1 MSDIFHGFELLL
13 FKKFS
18 TNPEV
23 WYGLRKQIQSKLENT
38 SETESEDTISI
49 SDIVQKVPQELWYL
63 SVCLHR
69 QPKRLIELCQYDL
82 KQDHQLITDHL
93 LTTYVQLY
101 QITEFHLDS
110 IFKFREDRTLPKELF
125 RCYNMRMLSLKY
137 NCLDA
142 IPPDIGRLKNLEYL
156 ALTNNR
162 LQIHSLPYTLAF
174 CSKLKTILLDNN
186 QLDALPGFLQEMPSI
201 ETVHRHGNHNY
212 FKSTFMWYHTDV
224 DFRIIPNSGTNVQPT
239 TSPETLQFLAA
250 KSIIGT
256 RKDFFNDQD
265 VAGILKD
272 YISDIFALFNVCS
285 RCNSTLRT
293 NLKGYKVITFKNPYL
308 GNTCV
313 PFMHWTCSLECAKAL
328 EVPAR
333 HEQIQA
339 ACMLD
344 SMYEQY
350 IVDCQRQFGSRHQQA
365 FLCPC
370 VTTSKDNARPKHSCS
385 IL

>member
-13 FKKFS
+13 FKKFC

-23 WYGLRKQIQSKLENT
+23 WCGLRKQIQEKLEKT
-38 SETESEDTISI
+38 SADTVNIN
-49 SDIVQKVPQELWYL
+49 DIVQKVPQELWYL

-69 QPKRLIELCQYDL
+69 QPKRLVQLCQHDL
-82 KQDHQLITDHL
+82 NKNHRLTADNL
-93 LTTYVQLY
+93 LTTYVNLY

-125 RCYNMRMLSLKY
+125 RCNNMKLLSLKY

-162 LQIHSLPYTLAF
+162 LQIQSLPYTLAF
-174 CSKLKTILLDNN
+174 CCKLKTILLDNN
-186 QLDALPGFLQEMPSI
+186 QLDALPGFLQDMSSI

-224 DFRIIPNSGTNVQPT
+224 DFRIIPTSGTNVLPANCPD
-239 TSPETLQFLAA
+239 SLQFLAA
-250 KSIIGT
+250 RAIIGT
-256 RKDFFNDQD
+256 RKDFFKDPD

-272 YISDIFALFNVCS
+272 YISDIYSLFNVCS
-285 RCNSTLRT
+285 RCNATQRT
-293 NLKGYKVITFKNPYL
+293 YLKGYKVITFKNPYL

-313 PFMHWTCSLECAKAL
+313 PFMHWTCSLNCAKAL

-333 HEQIQA
+333 QEQIQA

-350 IVDCQRQFGSRHQQA
+350 IIDCQRQFGSRHQQGL
-365 FLCPC
+365 FCGCL
-370 VTTSKDNARPKHSCS
+370 TSEDRSNDTCT

>member
-1 MSDIFHGFELLL
+1 MTDIYHGFELLL

-18 TNPEV
+18 CHPEV
-23 WYGLRKQIQSKLENT
+23 WYGLRKQIQDKLEKSSDDIIDIN
-38 SETESEDTISI
+38 
-49 SDIVQKVPQELWYL
+49 DIVQKVPQELWYL

-69 QPKRLIELCQYDL
+69 QPKRLIQLCKHDS
-82 KQDHQLITDHL
+82 KQQHRLPIDNL
-93 LTTYVQLY
+93 LTTYVELY
-101 QITEFHLDS
+101 KITEFHLDS

-125 RCYNMRMLSLKY
+125 RCYNMRILSLKY
-137 NCLDA
+137 NCLEA
-142 IPPDIGRLKNLEYL
+142 IPPDIGRLRKLQYL

-162 LQIHSLPYTLAF
+162 LHIHSLPYTLAF

-186 QLDALPGFLQEMPSI
+186 QLDALPGFLLEMSGI

-224 DFRIIPNSGTNVQPT
+224 DFRIIPTSGTNVLPS
-239 TSPETLQFLAA
+239 TSPDMLQFLAA
-250 KSIIGT
+250 KTIIGT
-256 RKDFFNDQD
+256 RKDFFNDPD

-272 YISDIFALFNVCS
+272 YIADIYSLFNVCS
-285 RCNSTLRT
+285 HCNGVTRT
-293 NLKGYKVITFKNPYL
+293 YLKGYKVITFKNPYL

-333 HEQIQA
+333 QEQIKA
-339 ACMLD
+339 AYMLD

-350 IVDCQRQFGSRHQQA
+350 IVDCQRQFGSRHQPG
-365 FLCPC
+365 LTCPC
-370 VTTSKDNARPKHSCS
+370 VSSEDDTKSCT

>member
-1 MSDIFHGFELLL
+1 MDSMSGIFHGFELLL

-18 TNPEV
+18 SNPEV
-23 WYGLRKQIQSKLENT
+23 WHSLRKQIQDQLQGC
-38 SETESEDTISI
+38 SEV
-49 SDIVQKVPQELWYL
+49 DINDLVQKIPQELWYL

-69 QPKRLIELCQYDL
+69 QPKRLIELC
-82 KQDHQLITDHL
+82 KQDLQQGCRISADYL
-93 LTTYVQLY
+93 LTSYIDMCS
-101 QITEFHLDS
+101 ITEFHLDS

-125 RCYNMRMLSLKY
+125 RCYNMRILSLKY
-137 NCLDA
+137 NCLEA
-142 IPPDIGRLKNLEYL
+142 IPADIGRLRNLEYL

-174 CSKLKTILLDNN
+174 CGKLHTILLDNN
-186 QLDALPGFLQEMPSI
+186 QLDALPGFLLDMTSI

-224 DFRIIPNSGTNVQPT
+224 DYRIIPTSGTNVIPSV
-239 TSPETLQFLAA
+239 SPDTLQFMAA
-250 KSIIGT
+250 RSIIGS
-256 RKDFFNDQD
+256 RKDFFNDPD
-265 VAGILKD
+265 VAGVLKD
-272 YISDIFALFNVCS
+272 FISDIFLLFNVCS
-285 RCNSTLRT
+285 HCSTVMRT
-293 NLKGYKVITFKNPYL
+293 YLKGYKVITFKNPYL

-333 HEQIQA
+333 QEQIKA

-350 IVDCQRQFGSRHQQA
+350 IVDCQRQFGSQHQSDW
-365 FLCPC
+365 LCSC
-370 VTTSKDNARPKHSCS
+370 VSDNQQSACN